1 MERNNRIILTRA
13 WTLGRFVKWQCDI
26 VLSNPLLATKPWLLE
41 INKICMGLELRSCN
55 WCILC
60 LKPASFLNCFDA
72 STVIDSYVPLKAHS
86 LVKMI
91 LNHNKRDREKER
103 DRERKSVCEL
113 VEYTL
118 VHAYVPFYQ
127 LAK

>member
-1 MERNNRIILTRA
+1 M
-13 WTLGRFVKWQCDI
+13 
-26 VLSNPLLATKPWLLE
+26 LATKPWLLE

-60 LKPASFLNCFDA
+60 LTPASFLTSFDA
-72 STVIDSYVPLKAHS
+72 STVIDSYVPLKAHG